1 MLGISNSRAS
11 IDQTR
16 MRRLQG
22 MAFPHLSM
30 QLQPCHAPQRPTQAP
45 RALDIGRN
53 DCMYNLILCAVFK
66 NESHILS
73 EWIQHYLCRGVEHIY
88 LINDYSTDNF
98 LPIINKYSSKVTLF
112 HNDIVTKNVGRQSK
126 IYEKYLRPILKTSKW
141 FMIIDL
147 DEFLYSPTKKTFS
160 EILSTNDDCSQI
172 KVDWLHFGSN
182 GHEYQ
187 PYCVVSGFTKRAE
200 FNIDKEYYHCKTLCK
215 SEFLIS
221 FLVHEHE
228 VHGITKHFA
237 YNEDQVPDLVI
248 NHYNLQSQ
256 EFYYSVK
263 ATRGDCDNWME
274 HVSNSRDKKLFNSN
288 DINEI
293 EDLRLFEQNKYIK
306 DFNKISDY
314 DSVTMVI
321 TSCNRPHLLEKT
333 LESFVKMN
341 TYPIQVTYL
350 IDDSGCVGCNDSVVE
365 KYKSKLNIVSIYNTK
380 NIGQVQSI
388 DKVYSYVKTKW
399 IFHCEEDWEFLKPSF
414 IEKSMNVFRENP
426 LEKIFTI
433 WLRPHDSTSG
443 HPIRKDSLHR
453 GYFEMDRHFSYE
465 FKDEVYIW
473 GGITF
478 NPGLRKTIDCLR
490 HHPYSFCCEKKFHN
504 GKEYVGE
511 YEVNKKYAE
520 DGYYSMILDDPDGHV
535 DHIGWNNQVSCFWE

>member
-1 MLGISNSRAS
+1 
-11 IDQTR
+11 
-16 MRRLQG
+16 
-22 MAFPHLSM
+22 
-30 QLQPCHAPQRPTQAP
+30 
-45 RALDIGRN
+45 
-53 DCMYNLILCAVFK
+53 MYNLILCAVFK

-73 EWIQHYLCRGVEHIY
+73 EWIQHYLDRGVEHIY
-88 LINDYSTDNF
+88 LINDYSSDNF
-98 LPIINKYSSKVTLF
+98 LSIINQYSSKVTLF
-112 HNDIVTKNVGRQSK
+112 HNDIITKNVGRQSQ

-141 FMIIDL
+141 FMILDL

-160 EILSTNDDCSQI
+160 EILSINNDCSQI

-187 PYCVVSGFTKRAE
+187 PHSVVSGFTKRAE
-200 FNIDKEYYHCKTLCK
+200 FNTDKGYYESKTLCK

-221 FLVHEHE
+221 FLVHEHK
-228 VHGITKHFA
+228 VHGTTKHFA
-237 YNEDQVPDLVI
+237 YNDDHVPDLVI
-248 NHYNLQSQ
+248 NHYNLQSK
-256 EFYYSVK
+256 EFYFSVK

-274 HVSNSRDKKLFNSN
+274 YVNKSRDKNLFNSN
-288 DINEI
+288 DINDV

-306 DFNKISDY
+306 YLNKISY
-314 DSVTMVI
+314 EDSVTMVI

-365 KYKSKLNIVSIYNTK
+365 KYKSKLNIISIYNTK

-433 WLRPHDSTSG
+433 WLRPHDSTSR
-443 HPIRKDSLHR
+443 HPIRKDSLNR
-453 GYFEMDRHFSYE
+453 GYFEMDRNFSYE
-465 FKDEVYIW
+465 FKDEVYTW

-478 NPGLRKTIDCLR
+478 NPGLRKTIDCLL
-490 HHPYSFCCEKKFHN
+490 HYPYSFCCEKSFHN
-504 GKEYVGE
+504 GKEYIGE
-511 YEVNKKYAE
+511 YAVNKKYAE
-520 DGYYSMILDDPDGHV
+520 DGYYSMILDDPAGHV
-535 DHIGWNNQVSCFWE
+535 DHIGWNEHVSCFWD